1 MVEILVQKEE
11 ENFTIRFEPD
21 GVIVR
26 GVKKGATVLEIA
38 MNAGVGIRS
47 ECGGKG
53 TCKKCLI
60 RPLKSD
66 FLVPLDDQEKKLLGT
81 KNSQLGLRL
90 ACKSIIQGS
99 GTVVIIDE
107 ARIRSRKLQIEG
119 VDKSTILDPVYS
131 KILLSIPEPS
141 LEDQRSDFS
150 RISSAI
156 QQVLSLNEVKINAS
170 LIQEH
175 PKSFRESD
183 WELILTIKEEQ
194 EIIEILPKHTSD
206 NVLGVAIDLGT
217 SKIVAHLVDLTNGKT
232 LAINAVENPQLPYG
246 EDIISR
252 IKFATASAD
261 NLNILKEK
269 VVSTINNQILQM
281 LKTQERLEN
290 DVYAITLAGNTCM
303 QHLFLGADPE
313 FLSRSPYVPVFT
325 ESLEVT
331 GRFSGIRMNPAGS
344 VTIFPSIGGF
354 IGGDCVA
361 MVLSTSI
368 DRSKDLCLG
377 IDVGTNTEVVI
388 GNQERMTATSCA
400 SGPAFEGYHVQY
412 GMKAVDGA
420 IEHLKIDSETYNVDY
435 DVIGDIKPTGLCG
448 SAMIDCLAELMK
460 SGLVDNRGMINRDL
474 NDSRLVGEKR
484 NRAFVIVTAEETVT
498 GKPLLFTQEDIRSI
512 QLAKGAI
519 LTGCLLLMKT
529 TGTDEQSIRHVYL
542 AGAFGNQVNLKNARM
557 IGLLPEFPLKI
568 MEFVGNTAVTGAK
581 QALLSREDLK
591 RAKEI
596 AKKTEY
602 LELALDKQFQQ
613 EFAKAMYL
621 PYEDMTKFPSVLK
634 ELKRNN

>member
-1 MVEILVQKEE
+1 MAQKEKE
-11 ENFTIRFEPD
+11 RFTVRFEPD

-26 GVKKGATVLEIA
+26 GIDSGITVLEIA

-53 TCKKCLI
+53 KCKKCLI

-66 FLVPLDDQEKKLLGT
+66 FLIPLDDQEKRLIGA
-81 KNSQLGLRL
+81 KNLQLGLRL
-90 ACKSIIQGS
+90 ACKSVIQGS
-99 GTVVIIDE
+99 GTVIIIDE
-107 ARIRSRKLQIEG
+107 SRIRSRKLQIEG
-119 VDKSTILDPVYS
+119 VDKSIVLDPLYS
-131 KILLSIPEPS
+131 KVHLSIPEPS
-141 LEDQRSDFS
+141 LEDQRSDFH
-150 RISSAI
+150 RISSSV
-156 QQVLSLNEVKINAS
+156 QQILSLNEVKINAS
-170 LIQEH
+170 LIKEH
-175 PKSFRESD
+175 PKSFRESGWD
-183 WELILTIKEEQ
+183 LILTIREEQ
-194 EIIEILPKHTSD
+194 EIIEILPKHASD

-217 SKIVAHLVDLTNGKT
+217 SKIVTHLVDLTNGKT
-232 LAINAVENPQLPYG
+232 LAMNAVENPQLPYG
-246 EDIISR
+246 EDVISR
-252 IKFATASAD
+252 IKFATASAG

-269 VVSTINNQILQM
+269 VVSTINTQILQM
-281 LKTQERLEN
+281 LKKQERLVN
-290 DVYAITLAGNTCM
+290 DVYSVMLAGNTCM
-303 QHLFLGADPE
+303 QHLFLGVNPE

-331 GRFSGIRMNPAGS
+331 GRFSGIRMNSVGS
-344 VTIFPSIGGF
+344 VTVFPSIGGF

-368 DRSKDLCLG
+368 DSTKDLCLG

-420 IEHLKIDSETYNVDY
+420 IEHVKIDSETYDVDY
-435 DVIGDIKPTGLCG
+435 DVIGDIKPAGLCG

-474 NDSRLVGEKR
+474 NDSRLIGEKR
-484 NRAFVIVTAEETVT
+484 NRAFVIATAEETVT
-498 GKPLLFTQEDIRSI
+498 GKPILFTQEDIRSI

-529 TGTDEQSIRHVYL
+529 TGTDERSIKHVYL

-557 IGLLPEFPLKI
+557 IGLLPEFSLKI

-602 LELALDKQFQQ
+602 LELALDNQFQQ

-621 PYEDMTKFPSVLK
+621 PYEDISKFPSVLK
-634 ELKRNN
+634 ELKRNINS